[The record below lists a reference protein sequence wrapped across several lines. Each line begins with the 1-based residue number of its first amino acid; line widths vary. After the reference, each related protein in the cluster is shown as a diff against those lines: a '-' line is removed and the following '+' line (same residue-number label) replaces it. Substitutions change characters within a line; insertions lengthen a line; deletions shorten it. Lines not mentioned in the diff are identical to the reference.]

1 VAQIGNMILAVLT
14 LLTALAISAVAAY
27 YSIIGLI
34 AIFSSAVIP
43 IAVMGVVLETGKL
56 VTAAWVYH
64 HWKRTPVLLKTYLIS
79 AVVVLM
85 FITSMGIFGFLSKAH
100 IEQTTVNSD
109 NTLQIELIDSKIQR
123 ERTTIERAENTL
135 AQLDNALEKYVELGA
150 VTKGL
155 NARKEQEGERNELNT
170 TIDES
175 TDAIATLT
183 KEKSELNADRIAIEA
198 EVGPI
203 KYIAELIY
211 GESSTGVLEDAV
223 RGVILIIVFV
233 FDPLAV
239 LLLVAANQSLVQEN
253 RRRRQRNSARRS
265 RQRKKQETAWEKKV
279 KETKEQGVLTKVT
292 RTADNGTKMEF
303 YE

>member
-1 VAQIGNMILAVLT
+1 MTLALLT

-34 AIFSSAVIP
+34 AIFSAAAIP

-56 VTAAWVYH
+56 VTASWLYQN
-64 HWKRTPVLLKTYLIS
+64 WKRVPKLLKTYLIS

-123 ERTTIERAENTL
+123 ERDAIKRAENTL
-135 AQLDNALEKYVELGA
+135 LQLDSALEKYVELGA

-155 NARKEQEGERNELNT
+155 NARKEQEAERNELNA

-175 TDAIATLT
+175 TTTIAELT
-183 KEKSELNADRIAIEA
+183 QKKSELNADRIAIEA

-211 GESSTGVLEDAV
+211 GESSSGVLEDAV
-223 RGVILIIVFV
+223 RGVILVIVFV

-239 LLLVAANQSLVQEN
+239 LLLVAANMSLKEEQTK
-253 RRRRQRNSARRS
+253 RRRRRTIRKS
-265 RQRKKQETAWEKKV
+265 REKKRKETAWERKV
-279 KETKEQGVLTKVT
+279 KETKEQDTELKFTKVT

>member
-1 VAQIGNMILAVLT
+1 MILAVLT

-34 AIFSSAVIP
+34 AIFSSAMIP

-155 NARKEQEGERNELNT
+155 NARKEQEGERNELNA

>member
-1 VAQIGNMILAVLT
+1 MILALLT
-14 LLTALAISAVAAY
+14 LITALAISAVAAY

-43 IAVMGVVLETGKL
+43 IVVMGVVLETGKL

-109 NTLQIELIDSKIQR
+109 NTLQIELIDTKIQR
-123 ERTTIERAENTL
+123 ERDTIKRAENTL
-135 AQLDNALEKYVELGA
+135 LQLDSALEKYVELGA

-155 NARKEQEGERNELNT
+155 NARKEQEAERNELNT

-183 KEKSELNADRIAIEA
+183 QKKSELNADRIAIEA

-203 KYIAELIY
+203 KYISELIY
-211 GESSTGVLEDAV
+211 GESTKGVLEDAV

-239 LLLVAANQSLVQEN
+239 LLLVAANQSLLQEQV
-253 RRRRQRNSARRS
+253 RRRRRNTQRRH
-265 RQRKKQETAWEKKV
+265 RKKKAEETAWAKKV
-279 KETKEQGVLTKVT
+279 KETKEQGVMTKVT

>member
-1 VAQIGNMILAVLT
+1 MTLALLT

-34 AIFSSAVIP
+34 AIFSAAAIP

-56 VTAAWVYH
+56 VTASWLYQN
-64 HWKRTPVLLKTYLIS
+64 WKRVNVLLKTYLIS
-79 AVVVLM
+79 AVLVLM

-100 IEQTTVNSD
+100 IEQTTITSD
-109 NTLQIELIDSKIQR
+109 NTLKIELIQSQIQR
-123 ERTTIERAENTL
+123 ERRTIERAESTL
-135 AQLDNALEKYVELGA
+135 ARLDSALDKYIELDRI
-150 VTKGL
+150 TKGL
-155 NARKEQEGERNELNT
+155 DARKEQEEERNELNT
-170 TIDES
+170 TINES
-175 TDAIATLT
+175 TDAISTLT
-183 KEKSELNADRIAIEA
+183 KEMSELNADRIAIEA

-211 GESSTGVLEDAV
+211 GESTSRVLEDAV
-223 RGVILIIVFV
+223 RGVILVIVFV

-239 LLLVAANQSLVQEN
+239 LLLVAANMSLKEEQTK
-253 RRRRQRNSARRS
+253 RRRRRTIRKS
-265 RQRKKQETAWEKKV
+265 REKKRKETAWERKV
-279 KETKEQGVLTKVT
+279 KETKEQDTELKFTKVT

>member
-1 VAQIGNMILAVLT
+1 MILALLT
-14 LLTALAISAVAAY
+14 LITALAISAVAAY

-109 NTLQIELIDSKIQR
+109 NTLQIELIDTKIQR
-123 ERTTIERAENTL
+123 ERDTIKRAENTL
-135 AQLDNALEKYVELGA
+135 LQLDTALEKYVELGA

-155 NARKEQEGERNELNT
+155 NARKEQEAERNELNT

-183 KEKSELNADRIAIEA
+183 QKKSELNADRIAIEA

-203 KYIAELIY
+203 KYISELIY
-211 GESSTGVLEDAV
+211 GESTTGVLEDAV

-239 LLLVAANQSLVQEN
+239 LLLVAANQSLLQEQVK
-253 RRRRQRNSARRS
+253 RRRRNTQRRH
-265 RQRKKQETAWEKKV
+265 RKKKAEETAWAKKV

>member
-1 VAQIGNMILAVLT
+1 MILALLT

-64 HWKRTPVLLKTYLIS
+64 NWKKTPVLLKTYLIS

-100 IEQTTVNSD
+100 IEQTTVTSD
-109 NTLQIELIDSKIQR
+109 NTLQIELIDSKIKR
-123 ERTTIERAENTL
+123 ERDTIQRAENTL
-135 AQLDNALEKYVELGA
+135 LQLDSALEKYVELGA

-155 NARKEQEGERNELNT
+155 NARKEQEAERNELNT

-183 KEKSELNADRIAIEA
+183 QKKSQLNADRIAIEA

-203 KYIAELIY
+203 KYISELIY
-211 GESSTGVLEDAV
+211 GESTKGVLEDAV

-239 LLLVAANQSLVQEN
+239 LLLVAANQSLLQEQVK
-253 RRRRQRNSARRS
+253 RRRRNTQRRH
-265 RQRKKQETAWEKKV
+265 RKKKAEETAWAKKV
-279 KETKEQGVLTKVT
+279 KETKEQGVMTKVT

>member
-1 VAQIGNMILAVLT
+1 MILAVLT

-155 NARKEQEGERNELNT
+155 NARKEQEAERNELNT

-183 KEKSELNADRIAIEA
+183 QKKSELNADRIAIEA

>member
-1 VAQIGNMILAVLT
+1 MILAVLT

-34 AIFSSAVIP
+34 AIFSAAVIP

-64 HWKRTPVLLKTYLIS
+64 NWKRTPKLLKSYLIS

-109 NTLQIELIDSKIQR
+109 NTLQIELIESQIQR
-123 ERTTIERAENTL
+123 ERGSIERAENTL

-155 NARKEQEGERNELNT
+155 NARKEQETERNELNA
-170 TIDES
+170 TITKS
-175 TDAIATLT
+175 TETISSLT
-183 KEKSELNADRIAIEA
+183 QKMSELNADRIAIEA

-211 GESSTGVLEDAV
+211 GESTTGVLEDAV

-239 LLLVAANQSLVQEN
+239 LLLVAANQSLIHEQ
-253 RRRRQRNSARRS
+253 RRRRQRRSARRT
-265 RQRKKQETAWEKKV
+265 RQKKKETAWEKKV
-279 KETKEQGVLTKVT
+279 KETKENQGVLTKVT
-292 RTADNGTKMEF
+292 RTADNGTQMEY

>member
-1 VAQIGNMILAVLT
+1 MILALLT
-14 LLTALAISAVAAY
+14 LITALAISAVAAY

-109 NTLQIELIDSKIQR
+109 NTLQIELIDTKIQR
-123 ERTTIERAENTL
+123 ERDTIKRAENTL
-135 AQLDNALEKYVELGA
+135 LQLDSALEKYVELGA

-155 NARKEQEGERNELNT
+155 NARKEQEAERNELNT

-183 KEKSELNADRIAIEA
+183 QKKSQLNADRIAIEA

-203 KYIAELIY
+203 KYISELIY
-211 GESSTGVLEDAV
+211 GESTKGVLEDAV

-239 LLLVAANQSLVQEN
+239 LLLVAANQSLLQEQVK
-253 RRRRQRNSARRS
+253 RRRRNTQRRH
-265 RQRKKQETAWEKKV
+265 RKKKAEETAWAKKV
-279 KETKEQGVLTKVT
+279 KETKEQGVMTKVT

>member
-1 VAQIGNMILAVLT
+1 MTLALLT

-34 AIFSSAVIP
+34 AIFSAAAIP

-56 VTAAWVYH
+56 VTASWLYQN
-64 HWKRTPVLLKTYLIS
+64 WKKVNVLLKTYLIS
-79 AVVVLM
+79 AVLVLM

-109 NTLQIELIDSKIQR
+109 NTLQIELIESKIQR
-123 ERTTIERAENTL
+123 ERTTIKRAENTL
-135 AQLDNALEKYVELGA
+135 LQLDSALEKYVELGA

-155 NARKEQEGERNELNT
+155 NARKDQQGERNELNA

-183 KEKSELNADRIAIEA
+183 QKKSELNADRIAIEA

-211 GESSTGVLEDAV
+211 GESTTGVLEDAV

-239 LLLVAANQSLVQEN
+239 LLLVAANMSLKEEQTK
-253 RRRRQRNSARRS
+253 RRRRKTIRKS
-265 RQRKKQETAWEKKV
+265 REKKKKETAWERKV
-279 KETKEQGVLTKVT
+279 KETKEQDTELKFTKVT

>member
-1 VAQIGNMILAVLT
+1 MTLALLT

-34 AIFSSAVIP
+34 AIFSAAAIP

-56 VTAAWVYH
+56 VTASWLYQN
-64 HWKRTPVLLKTYLIS
+64 WKRANVLLKTYLIS
-79 AVVVLM
+79 AVLVLM

-100 IEQTTVNSD
+100 IEQTTITSD
-109 NTLQIELIDSKIQR
+109 NTLKIELIQSQIQR
-123 ERTTIERAENTL
+123 ERRTIERAESTL
-135 AQLDNALEKYVELGA
+135 ARLDSALDKYIELDRI
-150 VTKGL
+150 TKGL
-155 NARKEQEGERNELNT
+155 DARKEQEEERNELNA
-170 TIDES
+170 TINES
-175 TDAIATLT
+175 TDAISTLT
-183 KEKSELNADRIAIEA
+183 KEMSELNADRIAIEA

-211 GESSTGVLEDAV
+211 GESTSRVLEDAV
-223 RGVILIIVFV
+223 RGVILVIVFV

-239 LLLVAANQSLVQEN
+239 LLLVAANMSLKEEQTK
-253 RRRRQRNSARRS
+253 RRRRRTIRKS
-265 RQRKKQETAWEKKV
+265 REKKRKETAWERKV
-279 KETKEQGVLTKVT
+279 KETKEQDTELKFTKVT

>member
-1 VAQIGNMILAVLT
+1 MTLALLT

-34 AIFSSAVIP
+34 AIFSAAAIP

-56 VTAAWVYH
+56 VTASWLYQN
-64 HWKRTPVLLKTYLIS
+64 WKRVPKLLKTYLIS
-79 AVVVLM
+79 AVLVLM

-123 ERTTIERAENTL
+123 ERDAIKRAENTL
-135 AQLDNALEKYVELGA
+135 LQLDSALEKYVELGA

-155 NARKEQEGERNELNT
+155 NARKEQETERNELNA

-175 TDAIATLT
+175 TTTIAELT
-183 KEKSELNADRIAIEA
+183 QKKSELNADRIAIEA

-211 GESSTGVLEDAV
+211 GESTSGVLEDAV
-223 RGVILIIVFV
+223 RGVILVIVFV

-239 LLLVAANQSLVQEN
+239 LLLVAANMSLKEEQTK
-253 RRRRQRNSARRS
+253 RRRRRTIRKS
-265 RQRKKQETAWEKKV
+265 REKKRKETAWERKV
-279 KETKEQGVLTKVT
+279 KETKEQDTELKFTKVT

>member
-1 VAQIGNMILAVLT
+1 MILAILT
-14 LLTALAISAVAAY
+14 LLVALAISAVAAY

-34 AIFSSAVIP
+34 AIFSAAVIP
-43 IAVMGVVLETGKL
+43 IAVMGVVLESGKL

-64 HWKRTPVLLKTYLIS
+64 NWKRTPKLLKGYLIS
-79 AVVVLM
+79 AVVILM

-109 NTLQIELIDSKIQR
+109 NTLQIELIESQIQR
-123 ERTTIERAENTL
+123 ERGSIERAENTL

-155 NARKEQEGERNELNT
+155 NARKEQETERNELNA
-170 TIDES
+170 TITKS
-175 TDAIATLT
+175 TETISSLT
-183 KEKSELNADRIAIEA
+183 QKMSELNSERIAIEA

-203 KYIAELIY
+203 KYIAELLY
-211 GESSTGVLEDAV
+211 GESTTGVLEDAV

-239 LLLVAANQSLVQEN
+239 LLLVAANQSLLHEQ
-253 RRRRQRNSARRS
+253 RRRRQRRSARRT
-265 RQRKKQETAWEKKV
+265 RQKKKETAWEKKV
-279 KETKEQGVLTKVT
+279 KETKENQGVLTKVT
-292 RTADNGTKMEF
+292 RTADNGTQMEY

>member
-1 VAQIGNMILAVLT
+1 VILAILT
-14 LLTALAISAVAAY
+14 LIIALAISAVAAY

-34 AIFSSAVIP
+34 AIFSAAVIP
-43 IAVMGVVLETGKL
+43 IAVMGVVLESGKL

-64 HWKRTPVLLKTYLIS
+64 NWKKTPKLLKGYLIS
-79 AVVVLM
+79 AVVILM

-109 NTLQIELIDSKIQR
+109 NTLQIELIESQIQR
-123 ERTTIERAENTL
+123 ERGSIERAENTL

-155 NARKEQEGERNELNT
+155 NARKEQETERNELNA
-170 TIDES
+170 TINES
-175 TDAIATLT
+175 TQTISSLT
-183 KEKSELNADRIAIEA
+183 QKMSELNSERIAIEA

-211 GESSTGVLEDAV
+211 GESTTGVLEDAV

-239 LLLVAANQSLVQEN
+239 LLLVAANQSLLHEQ
-253 RRRRQRNSARRS
+253 RKRRQRRSARRT
-265 RQRKKQETAWEKKV
+265 RQKKKETAWEKKV
-279 KETKEQGVLTKVT
+279 KETKENQGVLTKVT
-292 RTADNGTKMEF
+292 RTADNGTQMEY

>member
-1 VAQIGNMILAVLT
+1 MILALLT

-109 NTLQIELIDSKIQR
+109 NTLQIELIDTKIQR
-123 ERTTIERAENTL
+123 ERDTIKRAENTL
-135 AQLDNALEKYVELGA
+135 LQLDGALEKYVELGA

-155 NARKEQEGERNELNT
+155 NARKEQEAERNELNT

-183 KEKSELNADRIAIEA
+183 QKKSELNADRIAIEA

-203 KYIAELIY
+203 KYISELIY
-211 GESSTGVLEDAV
+211 GESTKGVLEDAV

-239 LLLVAANQSLVQEN
+239 LLLVAANQSLLQES
-253 RRRRQRNSARRS
+253 RKRRQRNSARRT
-265 RQRKKQETAWEKKV
+265 RQKKRQETAWEKKV
-279 KETKEQGVLTKVT
+279 KETKEKGDVLTKVT
-292 RTADNGTKMEF
+292 RMADNGTKMEY

>member
-1 VAQIGNMILAVLT
+1 
-14 LLTALAISAVAAY
+14 
-27 YSIIGLI
+27 
-34 AIFSSAVIP
+34 
-43 IAVMGVVLETGKL
+43 
-56 VTAAWVYH
+56 
-64 HWKRTPVLLKTYLIS
+64 
-79 AVVVLM
+79 M

-123 ERTTIERAENTL
+123 ERITIERAENTL
-135 AQLDNALEKYVELGA
+135 LQLDNALEKYVELGA

-155 NARKEQEGERNELNT
+155 NARKDQQGERNELNA

-175 TDAIATLT
+175 TDTIAELT
-183 KEKSELNADRIAIEA
+183 EKKSQLNADRIAIEA

-211 GESSTGVLEDAV
+211 GESTTGVLEDAV

-239 LLLVAANQSLVQEN
+239 LLLVAANQSLLQEQVKRK
-253 RRRRQRNSARRS
+253 RRNTQRRH
-265 RQRKKQETAWEKKV
+265 RKKKAQETAWAKKV
-279 KETKEQGVLTKVT
+279 KETKENKGVLNKVT
-292 RTADNGTKMEF
+292 RTADNGTTVEF

>member
-1 VAQIGNMILAVLT
+1 MILAVLT

-64 HWKRTPVLLKTYLIS
+64 HWKRTPTLLKTYLIS

-100 IEQTTVNSD
+100 IEQTTINSD
-109 NTLQIELIDSKIQR
+109 NTLQIELIDSKIER
-123 ERTTIERAENTL
+123 ERTTIQRAENTL
-135 AQLDNALEKYVELGA
+135 LQLDKALEKYVELGA

-155 NARKEQEGERNELNT
+155 NARKDQQGERDELNT
-170 TIDES
+170 TINES
-175 TDAIATLT
+175 TNAITNLT
-183 KEKSELNADRIAIEA
+183 QKKSELNAERIAIEA

-203 KYIAELIY
+203 KYIAELLY
-211 GESSTGVLEDAV
+211 GESTTGVLEDAV

-239 LLLVAANQSLVQEN
+239 LLLVAANQSLLQEQQK
-253 RRRRQRNSARRS
+253 RRRRNTQRRN
-265 RQRKKQETAWEKKV
+265 RKKKAEETAWARKV
-279 KETKEQGVLTKVT
+279 KETKEQGVMTKVT

>member
-1 VAQIGNMILAVLT
+1 MILALLT
-14 LLTALAISAVAAY
+14 LITALAISAVAAY

-109 NTLQIELIDSKIQR
+109 NTLQIELIDTKIQR
-123 ERTTIERAENTL
+123 ERDTIKRAENTL
-135 AQLDNALEKYVELGA
+135 LQLDSALEKYVELGA

-155 NARKEQEGERNELNT
+155 NARKEQEAERNELNT

-183 KEKSELNADRIAIEA
+183 QKKSQLNADRIAIEA

-203 KYIAELIY
+203 KYISELIY
-211 GESSTGVLEDAV
+211 GESTKGVLEDAV

-239 LLLVAANQSLVQEN
+239 LLLVAANQSLVQEQVK
-253 RRRRQRNSARRS
+253 RRRRNTQRRH
-265 RQRKKQETAWEKKV
+265 RKKKAEETAWAKKV
-279 KETKEQGVLTKVT
+279 KETKEQGVMTKVT

>member
-1 VAQIGNMILAVLT
+1 MVLAVLT

-34 AIFSSAVIP
+34 AIFSSAMIP

-56 VTAAWVYH
+56 VSAAWVYH

-109 NTLQIELIDSKIQR
+109 NTLQIELIESQIQR
-123 ERTTIERAENTL
+123 ERGSIERAENTL
-135 AQLDNALEKYVELGA
+135 AQLDGALEKYVELGA

-155 NARKEQEGERNELNT
+155 TARKDQEAERNELNA
-170 TIDES
+170 TINES
-175 TDAIATLT
+175 TDVITSLT
-183 KEKSELNADRIAIEA
+183 KEMSELNATRIAIEA

-211 GESSTGVLEDAV
+211 GESTTGVLEDAV

-253 RRRRQRNSARRS
+253 RRRKQRNSARRS
-265 RQRKKQETAWEKKV
+265 RQRRKQETAWEKKV

>member
-1 VAQIGNMILAVLT
+1 MILAVLT

-183 KEKSELNADRIAIEA
+183 KEKSQLNADRIAIEA

-253 RRRRQRNSARRS
+253 KRRRQRNSARRS

-279 KETKEQGVLTKVT
+279 KETKEQGILTKVT

>member
-1 VAQIGNMILAVLT
+1 MILAVLT

-183 KEKSELNADRIAIEA
+183 KKKSELDSTRIAIEA

-203 KYIAELIY
+203 KYIAELLY
-211 GESSTGVLEDAV
+211 GESTTGVLEDAV

-239 LLLVAANQSLVQEN
+239 LLLVAANQSLLQEQKK
-253 RRRRQRNSARRS
+253 RRRRNTVRRS
-265 RQRKKQETAWEKKV
+265 REKKKQETAWAKKV
-279 KETKEQGVLTKVT
+279 KETKEQGVMTKVT
-292 RTADNGTKMEF
+292 RTADNGTKMEY

>member
-1 VAQIGNMILAVLT
+1 MILALLT

-109 NTLQIELIDSKIQR
+109 NTLQIELIDTKIQR
-123 ERTTIERAENTL
+123 ERDTIKRAENTL
-135 AQLDNALEKYVELGA
+135 LQLDGALEKYVELGA

-155 NARKEQEGERNELNT
+155 NARKEQEAERNELNT

-183 KEKSELNADRIAIEA
+183 QKKSELNADRIAIEA

-203 KYIAELIY
+203 KYISELIY
-211 GESSTGVLEDAV
+211 GESTKGVLEDAV

-239 LLLVAANQSLVQEN
+239 LLLVAANQSLLQEQQK
-253 RRRRQRNSARRS
+253 RRRRNTQRRH
-265 RQRKKQETAWEKKV
+265 RKKKAEETAWAKKV
-279 KETKEQGVLTKVT
+279 KETKENKGVLNKVT
-292 RTADNGTKMEF
+292 RTADNGTTVEF